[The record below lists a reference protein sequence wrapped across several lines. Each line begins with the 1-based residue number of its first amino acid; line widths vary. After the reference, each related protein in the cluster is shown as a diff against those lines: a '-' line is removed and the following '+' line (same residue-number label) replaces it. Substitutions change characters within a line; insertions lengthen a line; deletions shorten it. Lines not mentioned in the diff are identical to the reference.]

1 MIVDLSTGGA
11 SLLSLLRPKRIL
23 KEPNARPKLRGAF
36 RDIPRGRLS
45 DHQGLSDERI
55 PPRDLLSSAESLAS
69 VVESQDPYTA
79 SHQRRVAR
87 LAAAIAREMG
97 LSPQLVEEIYLAGL
111 VHDVGKIFLPPEILG
126 KPGCLSPEQMAI
138 IKTHPR
144 TGCESLTSLGF
155 SGSVAEVVLQHHER
169 LDGSGYP
176 QGLTADTITVPAR
189 VVAVADVV
197 GAAASDRPYR
207 PARSMTQVLDAVLQD
222 QGMLYDREAVHAFR
236 TLVTIKGYNLGSE

>member
-1 MIVDLSTGGA
+1 MIVDLGTGGT
-11 SLLSLLRPKRIL
+11 SLLSLLRPKLIL
-23 KEPNARPKLRGAF
+23 KQPNARPELRAAF
-36 RDIPRGRLS
+36 RGFPGWRLS
-45 DHQGLSDERI
+45 EHQGLSDERM
-55 PPRDLLSSAESLAS
+55 PLRNLLISAQSLAL

-87 LAAAIAREMG
+87 LAAAIAQEMG
-97 LSPQLVEEIYLAGL
+97 LSSQHVQEIYFAGL

-126 KPGCLSPEQMAI
+126 KPGCLTDEQMATV
-138 IKTHPR
+138 KTHPR
-144 TGCESLTSLGF
+144 SGYESLTSLGF
-155 SGSVAEVVLQHHER
+155 YGSVAEVVLQHHER

-176 QGLTADTITVPAR
+176 QGLTVDSIPLPAR

-222 QGMLYDREAVHAFR
+222 QGVLYDREVVHAFR
-236 TLVTIKGYNLGSE
+236 TLVTIKGYDLGSE